1 MQQDRENLG
10 GGLGEKQMEP
20 AIGQDPLSGTG
31 GSAGGG
37 TRAGEGEPSGGVTD
51 DKDFSDEHPLAS
63 PGELAG
69 TADQAIAREI
79 EALGP
84 VDGSLADAASDESGE
99 AGASTMGDAVGSA
112 AGMDIGQGAPGDKA
126 GLGGGGASLRQS
138 GGTGPAGTGSPGGD
152 SRK

>member
-1 MQQDRENLG
+1 MQQDRDSYG

-20 AIGQDPLSGTG
+20 AVGQDPLSGTG

-51 DKDFSDEHPLAS
+51 DTEFSNEHPLAS

-84 VDGSLADAASDESGE
+84 VDGSLADAASGD
-99 AGASTMGDAVGSA
+99 AGGAGSTTMGDAIGSA
-112 AGMDIGQGAPGDKA
+112 AGIDVGEGTPGDK
-126 GLGGGGASLRQS
+126 GDLGGGGASLGQS
-138 GGTGPAGTGSPGGD
+138 SGTGPAGSGSPGGD
-152 SRK
+152 NRQ